1 MLCLGE
7 KAGHERGLTL
17 CPKTGYPLDLENQ
30 RLPSVSVLVLNHNGI
45 KYLDPCFD
53 SLLHL
58 NYPQDKL
65 ELILVDNASTDG
77 SVDHMKTRFPGVRII
92 ENSRNLGF
100 GRANNMGAKRA
111 RNEYVA
117 FLNNDTR
124 VDRNWLLQLVKPFLR
139 SKDVACSGSRI
150 LSWGGKVIDFD
161 GGLMNFHGFAFQDNY
176 GLGYYEDDG
185 GERRTIFVC
194 GASMLVDK
202 GVFLDL
208 GGFDEDFDYFFEDSE
223 FCLRLWALGY
233 EVIFVPKAIT
243 YHRHGATTKRF
254 PGEKRIRLFERN
266 ALYTVI
272 KDYEGE
278 NLKKVLPLAH
288 CLARK
293 RAAVMG
299 GGTGDL
305 LTGAASG
312 SAGAIARALE
322 EVSEKM
328 PEMLSK
334 RDEIQRRRKRSDRE
348 IFPLFGSPLR
358 PAYDL
363 GLGYAREHYDLLR
376 TSGVG
381 DLYRDSGRRIL
392 VVSSDILPLPGLPT
406 TGAGLR
412 AWGLGKALEGK
423 GHKVYFSMPAQA
435 LAGREEIVS
444 GEMRDLAWELESLNQ
459 IIHRVSPDLIV
470 VCNWPVAANIG
481 DVNIPVA
488 LDQHGPHLLERVYQR
503 YERFEINASA
513 KILGFEK
520 ADFFTCAGDWQ
531 RLYFLP
537 WLMQAG
543 FDIEQE
549 NIASIPVSLSPQ
561 LPEHSFGPEVTFVYG
576 GVFLPWQDP
585 SLGLLTLVEKLE
597 EHGRGILKFFG
608 GKHPFSAE
616 VGTGIFEELRARLER
631 SERVIIKPMIP
642 HDELIQEYSTA
653 HVAIDLM
660 KRNPE
665 RELAFTTRTV
675 EYLWCGLPVI
685 YNDYSELSSHI
696 GEYQAGWVVDPQDK
710 EEVAKVIEGILNSPE
725 IVRQRSE
732 NAQRLVRENF
742 TWDRTIGPLDAFCRS
757 PFIRRRRRRT
767 PIQLEKSFKELMNE
781 AITHYRQGGT
791 QRLSK
796 ETLLFLRRRLTRRS

>member
-1 MLCLGE
+1 MVLSSSLNSTE
-7 KAGHERGLTL
+7 A
-17 CPKTGYPLDLENQ
+17 N
-30 RLPSVSVLVLNHNGI
+30 LPETSVVVLNHNGI
-45 KYLDPCFD
+45 EHLDLCFD
-53 SLLHL
+53 SLLQL

-77 SVDHMKTRFPGVRII
+77 SVDHTKIRFPEVQII

-100 GRANNMGAKRA
+100 GRANNMGAKLA
-111 RNEYVA
+111 RSEYVA

-124 VDRNWLLQLVKPFLR
+124 VDQNWLHQMVKPFFR

-150 LSWGGKVIDFD
+150 LSWDGKTIDFD
-161 GGLMNFHGFAFQDNY
+161 GGLMNFHGFAFQDSY

-185 GERRTIFVC
+185 DERPTIFVC
-194 GASMLVDK
+194 GASMLVDRE
-202 GVFLDL
+202 VFLDV
-208 GGFDEDFDYFFEDSE
+208 GGFDEDFEYFFEDSE

-254 PGEKRIRLFERN
+254 PGEKLIRLFERN
-266 ALYTVI
+266 ALYTLI

-278 NLKKVLPLAH
+278 DLKKVLPLAYR
-288 CLARK
+288 LARK

-299 GGTGDL
+299 RGTGDL
-305 LTGAASG
+305 LTGAG
-312 SAGAIARALE
+312 TGPAGAITRALE
-322 EVSEKM
+322 EISEKM

-334 RDEIQRRRKRSDRE
+334 RDEIQRRRRRSDRA

-358 PAYDL
+358 PVYDL
-363 GLGYAREHYDLLR
+363 GLGYVREHYDLLR
-376 TSGVG
+376 TSGVS

-435 LAGREEIVS
+435 VAGREEIVP
-444 GEMRDLAWELESLNQ
+444 GEIRELAWELETLNQ
-459 IIHRVSPDLIV
+459 IIHRVSPDLVV

-503 YERFEINASA
+503 YEGFEINASA

-543 FDIEQE
+543 FDIEQD

-561 LPEHSFGPEVTFVYG
+561 LPQHSFGPEVTFVYG

-585 SLGLLTLVEKLE
+585 CLALLTLVEKLE
-597 EHGRGILKFFG
+597 ERSKGVLKFFG

-616 VGTGIFEELRARLER
+616 VGSGIFEELRASLER

-642 HDELIQEYSTA
+642 HDELIREYCTA

-685 YNDYSELSSHI
+685 YNDYSELSSYI
-696 GEYQAGWVVDPQDK
+696 REYQAGWVVDPEDK
-710 EEVAKVIEGILNSPE
+710 EGIAKVIEGILKSPE

-732 NAQRLVRENF
+732 NAQRLVREKF
-742 TWDRTIGPLDAFCRS
+742 TWNRTIAPLDAFCRS
-757 PFIRRRRRRT
+757 PFIRRRRTEAPMQR
-767 PIQLEKSFKELMNE
+767 EKSFRELINE
-781 AITHYRQGGT
+781 AIMHYRRGGM
-791 QRLSK
+791 QRLSR

>member
-1 MLCLGE
+1 MKDVNSKGCD
-7 KAGHERGLTL
+7 
-17 CPKTGYPLDLENQ
+17 LDL
-30 RLPSVSVLVLNHNGI
+30 LPGVSVVVLNHNG
-45 KYLDPCFD
+45 KQHLDPCFT
-53 SLLHL
+53 SLLAL
-58 NYPQDKL
+58 DYPKDKL

-77 SVDHMKTRFPGVRII
+77 SVKHMKTRFPGVRII

-100 GRANNMGAKRA
+100 GQANNVGAKRA

-124 VDRNWLLQLVKPFLR
+124 VDQDWLRQLVQPFLR
-139 SKDVACSGSRI
+139 SKDAACSGSRI
-150 LSWGGKVIDFD
+150 LSWDGKVIDFD

-185 GERRTIFVC
+185 GERPAIFVC
-194 GASMLVDK
+194 GASMLVDRE
-202 GVFLDL
+202 VFIDV

-254 PGEKRIRLFERN
+254 PTEKRIRLFERN

-272 KDYEGE
+272 KEYEEE
-278 NLKKVLPLAH
+278 NLKKVLPLAYR
-288 CLARK
+288 LAGK

-305 LTGAASG
+305 LAEAASG
-312 SAGAIARALE
+312 PAGAITRALE

-328 PEMLSK
+328 PDMLSK
-334 RDEIQRRRKRSDRE
+334 RDKIQRRRKRSDRE

-358 PAYDL
+358 PIYDL

-381 DLYRDSGRRIL
+381 DLYRESARRVL

-435 LAGREEIVS
+435 VAGREGIVS
-444 GEMRDLAWELESLNQ
+444 AEMRELAWELESLNQ
-459 IIHRVSPDLIV
+459 IIHKVSPDLIV

-488 LDQHGPHLLERVYQR
+488 LDQHGPHLLERIYQK
-503 YERFEINASA
+503 YARFEINASA

-543 FDIEQE
+543 FDIEEE

-561 LPEHSFGPEVTFVYG
+561 LPERSFGPEVTFVYG
-576 GVFLPWQDP
+576 GVFLPWQNP
-585 SLGLLTLVEKLE
+585 SLGLLTLVQKLE
-597 EHGRGILKFFG
+597 ERGRGVLKFFG

-616 VGTGIFEELRARLER
+616 VGTGIFEELRARLKR
-631 SERVIIKPMIP
+631 SERVIIEPMIP
-642 HDELIQEYSTA
+642 HDELLREYSTA

-660 KRNPE
+660 KRNSE

-685 YNDYSELSSHI
+685 YNDYSELSSYI
-696 GEYQAGWVVDPQDK
+696 REYQAGWIVDPEDKEQIAKVVD
-710 EEVAKVIEGILNSPE
+710 EILSSPE
-725 IVRQRSE
+725 LVSE
-732 NAQRLVRENF
+732 YGQNAQRLVQERF
-742 TWDRTIGPLDAFCRS
+742 TWDRTIEPLDNFCRNPVIRERRQHIFLPTPVRVKKPS
-757 PFIRRRRRRT
+757 AKTFRRLIDEAIFHYRRGGIKQLLKETVGFIRRRTSRA
-767 PIQLEKSFKELMNE
+767 P
-781 AITHYRQGGT
+781 
-791 QRLSK
+791 
-796 ETLLFLRRRLTRRS
+796 